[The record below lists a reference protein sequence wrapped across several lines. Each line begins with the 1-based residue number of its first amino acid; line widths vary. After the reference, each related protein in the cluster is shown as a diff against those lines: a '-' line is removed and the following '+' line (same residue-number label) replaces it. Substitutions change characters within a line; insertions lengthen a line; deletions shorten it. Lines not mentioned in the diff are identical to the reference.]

1 MVCAWQVGLQK
12 DLRAFKIRRVKELN
26 MSDKRFFEDKEFD
39 IGEYLGRTRSMVP
52 KNKIY
57 NVKLRFTAVVA
68 FDVAAVQWHRTQK
81 VTFEDDGS
89 AILEFRVDGLNEI
102 IWWILSYGDRVQ
114 VLAPK
119 TLREKITE
127 IAQRVVEAYKQESHA
142 N

>member
-1 MVCAWQVGLQK
+1 
-12 DLRAFKIRRVKELN
+12 
-26 MSDKRFFEDKEFD
+26 MSDKRFFEDEEFD
-39 IGEYLGRTRSMVP
+39 IGEYLGRALSMVP
-52 KNKIY
+52 ENKIY

-127 IAQRVVEAYKQESHA
+127 IAQRVVEVNKQESHA
-142 N
+142 K

>member
-1 MVCAWQVGLQK
+1 
-12 DLRAFKIRRVKELN
+12 
-26 MSDKRFFEDKEFD
+26 MSDRFFIEDKEFD
-39 IGEYLGRTRSMVP
+39 IGEYLSRAWSIVP

-57 NVKLRFTAVVA
+57 NVKLRFTVKVA

-102 IWWILSYGDRVQ
+102 IWWILGYGDRVQ

-119 TLREKITE
+119 ILREKIIE
-127 IAQRVVEAYKQESHA
+127 IAQRVVETNKQKSHA
-142 N
+142 K